1 MPSSCLLKQRWA
13 WLWPSQ
19 PTKQDSAFIPKL
31 LPPTMSDTRRIQV
44 PRAIM
49 DSINENKPMCLI
61 DQMHRG
67 SCKKSHKCPQR
78 HQGHPDADRRVP
90 FVSFNQGRA
99 GLVVTIRPP
108 FDDAWGLLFD
118 HKKVGRR
125 VLRLHQPVQYR
136 GAKYLYIYVCT
147 YICIYIYIYIW
158 SPRYSKGA
166 DRHPKP
172 REPKGGQSDEKES
185 PLGAQCVPKGNTMV
199 TQW

>member
-147 YICIYIYIYIW
+147 YICIYIYIYIF
-158 SPRYSKGA
+158 GA
-166 DRHPKP
+166 EGIPKEP
-172 REPKGGQSDEKES
+172 TGIPSQGSQREAKVTKRRAPWEPNASQR
-185 PLGAQCVPKGNTMV
+185 V